1 MRQETLC
8 QTATRIHVDFGDSSV
23 FLLQVWPWRL
33 GCRWKCPAYRQLWLL
48 LFVWLLWNLSPPFIF
63 SDSQEY
69 VKSDDLSD
77 PKWPSLL
84 KDFVVSLPWTILS
97 TLFQLCPGTFLPEL
111 PPDTADCPV
120 ACEASMKPQKVRWW
134 RHAAPSSFFD
144 VGNKMR
150 DLVVEIWDNFC

>member
-48 LFVWLLWNLSPPFIF
+48 LLWLLWNLSPPSIF
-63 SDSQEY
+63 SHSQW
-69 VKSDDLSD
+69 VVSDDLSD
-77 PKWPSLL
+77 PKKKPSQEGFCVFPSLDDTIDPL
-84 KDFVVSLPWTILS
+84 SNCAQVLFSL
-97 TLFQLCPGTFLPEL
+97 EL

-120 ACEASMKPQKVRWW
+120 ACSHFLWSINEATGNQV
-134 RHAAPSSFFD
+134 APCFFLA
-144 VGNKMR
+144 VFLM
-150 DLVVEIWDNFC
+150 